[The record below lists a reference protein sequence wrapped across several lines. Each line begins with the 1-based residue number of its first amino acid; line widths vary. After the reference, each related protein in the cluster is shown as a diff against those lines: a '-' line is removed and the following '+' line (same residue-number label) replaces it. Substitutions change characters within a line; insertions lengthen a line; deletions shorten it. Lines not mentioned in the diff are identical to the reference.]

1 MKFLIKNIK
10 LMFNYKVS
18 IVFAVCFIINIFYSF
33 NNFSQV
39 LEGVKGEFNL
49 FTAIPWIALLFPF
62 FLLTGAYFS
71 NSDEIYTFVII
82 RKQNLINYYLIYYLT
97 IIFTTLFYCLL
108 YFFVA
113 IILGGNMT
121 DVFLSVLLIGLSLLF
136 LSSVQLLIYSIKKNA
151 LLSIGV
157 VLAIILFALVF
168 PNSKLSIGSW
178 AMLIRSNLKSS
189 MGYNVMLTS
198 IIQIVLTI
206 IFNAFTIVFN
216 RIKKVV

>member
-1 MKFLIKNIK
+1 
-10 LMFNYKVS
+10 
-18 IVFAVCFIINIFYSF
+18 
-33 NNFSQV
+33 
-39 LEGVKGEFNL
+39 
-49 FTAIPWIALLFPF
+49 
-62 FLLTGAYFS
+62 
-71 NSDEIYTFVII
+71 
-82 RKQNLINYYLIYYLT
+82 
-97 IIFTTLFYCLL
+97 
-108 YFFVA
+108 
-113 IILGGNMT
+113 MT
-121 DVFLSVLLIGLSLLF
+121 DIFLSVLLIGLSLLF